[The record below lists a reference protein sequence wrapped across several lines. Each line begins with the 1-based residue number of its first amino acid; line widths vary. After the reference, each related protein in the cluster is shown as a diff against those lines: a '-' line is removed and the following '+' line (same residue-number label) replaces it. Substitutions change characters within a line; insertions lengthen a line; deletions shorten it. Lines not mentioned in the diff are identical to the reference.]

1 MRLSDDFDDRN
12 SGIPLLYMMVGVLLF
27 VVTVIGAVVMANR
40 KPSGNGQKNPVA
52 EETVQ
57 AGGEDGEEMADGA
70 DP

>member
-40 KPSGNGQKNPVA
+40 KPSGSGQKNPEIGRAHV
-52 EETVQ
+52 
-57 AGGEDGEEMADGA
+57 
-70 DP
+70 

>member
-40 KPSGNGQKNPVA
+40 RS
-52 EETVQ
+52 EEHTSELQ
-57 AGGEDGEEMADGA
+57 SHLT
-70 DP
+70 